1 MEVKKNV
8 NIVLIIL
15 LIIALCAVG
24 GFGYMWYKGKN
35 VSCPKCED
43 KVFDDKS
50 NDKVNVVD
58 AVNTISKYFVTDS
71 RNKIKIVIPKIIGG
85 GDNSEKLNKKILDD
99 IISIIMRPIDG
110 ECNTDE
116 NHIGCESGDI
126 ADINVKYKS
135 LVKNDIVSILVI
147 VELYPWVASG
157 DGIFEYNY
165 FYDVKNDK
173 IITATEA
180 LEKDGYT
187 DERYLKEITECYD
200 EDHNEIKCT
209 LDHIKKQINGLDTCD
224 YVDID
229 NNSLKVH
236 YEGVCF

>member
-15 LIIALCAVG
+15 LIISLCAAG

-58 AVNTISKYFVTDS
+58 AVNTISQYFGTDS

-85 GDNSEKLNKKILDD
+85 GDNSEKLNKKILDNV
-99 IISIIMRPIDG
+99 ISSIMRPIEAYTPG
-110 ECNTDE
+110 KERLE
-116 NHIGCESGDI
+116 NGDV
-126 ADINVKYKS
+126 ANINVKYKS
-135 LVKNDIVSILVI
+135 LVKNDIVSILI
-147 VELYPWVASG
+147 IIELDPWNASG
-157 DGIFEYNY
+157 GGIFQYNY

-200 EDHNEIKCT
+200 EGHNEIKCT